1 MSNKK
6 KYEGEKEMAE
16 SRKMKTEKGLALVP
30 GANPLADGCNF
41 AVEVPEDSR
50 ASLILYKKRSAKPYV
65 EIPFTEENR
74 TGNVYAMYIPDF
86 NLKEYEY
93 NFLINGKV
101 YTDPYAYRILGRE
114 RFGAEVGT
122 NPHKVRGGFLK
133 KEVFDWENDK
143 NPAIPYH
150 EMILYKLHV
159 RGYTKANRTITGT
172 KGTFQALEEMIPY
185 WKELGINTIELMPA
199 YEFMESG
206 TCKNSESE
214 KMVSEKHT
222 QGRVNFWGYMY
233 GYYFAPK
240 RSYCATDDPEKEFK
254 TFIKKLHQA
263 GIACIM
269 EMYFPR
275 ECNPVTALRAL
286 QFWKL
291 YYHVD
296 GFHVLGEGVSA
307 KLLMHDGVLSD
318 TRLMFHDFDESQI
331 RKKKKPEDKC
341 IAQYNPGFLQDM
353 RRFLKSDEDMVS
365 AAAYHIRRNPNI
377 YAVINYMACQDGFTM
392 NDMVTYN
399 YRHNE
404 ANQENNHDGSSYN
417 YSWNCGVEGPSR
429 KKSICQLRN
438 RQIRNILTM
447 LFLAQGTPMLFGG
460 DEFCNS
466 QDGNNNPYCQDNPTG
481 WIDWSA
487 KKHGEE
493 IMNYVRFLSELRN
506 KSPLFHQN
514 HPFRLMDHLACGY
527 PDFSYH
533 GMEAWRPDLSNYSH
547 SIGMLYCGFY
557 VPKESD
563 HSFYYIAYNM
573 HWKPVTFA
581 LPRLPGQMKW
591 YLLSDTA
598 SDQIAET
605 PELLLHQE
613 QVLCDARSVCIYVGK
628 GECKLPK
635 VRDRQA
641 F

>member
-1 MSNKK
+1 
-6 KYEGEKEMAE
+6 MAE

-101 YTDPYAYRILGRE
+101 YTDPCAYRILGRE

-143 NPAIPYH
+143 NPAIPYR

-269 EMYFPR
+269 EMYFSR

-429 KKSICQLRN
+429 RLQIRQMRE
-438 RQIRNILTM
+438 RQIRNA
-447 LFLAQGTPMLFGG
+447 FLMVLLSQGVPMIYGG
-460 DEFCNS
+460 DEFGNS
-466 QDGNNNPYCQDNPTG
+466 QNGNNNAYCQDNQVG
-481 WIDWSA
+481 WIDWKA
-487 KKHGEE
+487 LKKNESLFQFVKNAIAFRKEHPILHVAGEMYGVDYQTRGLPDVSLHGERAWYMNSE
-493 IMNYVRFLSELRN
+493 NTSRLLGIM
-506 KSPLFHQN
+506 
-514 HPFRLMDHLACGY
+514 
-527 PDFSYH
+527 
-533 GMEAWRPDLSNYSH
+533 
-547 SIGMLYCGFY
+547 YCGAYAHRADGSEDASIY
-557 VPKESD
+557 V
-563 HSFYYIAYNM
+563 AYNF
-573 HWKPVTFA
+573 HWEDRIFA
-581 LPRLPGQMKW
+581 LPNLAGYRKW
-591 YLLSDTA
+591 KKVIDTSA
-598 SDQIAET
+598 VKENGFL
-605 PELLLHQE
+605 EQE
-613 QVLCDARSVCIYVGK
+613 QETYSKKLKVTPRTIVVLMAVEEEKKDASVAA
-628 GECKLPK
+628 L
-635 VRDRQA
+635 
-641 F
+641 